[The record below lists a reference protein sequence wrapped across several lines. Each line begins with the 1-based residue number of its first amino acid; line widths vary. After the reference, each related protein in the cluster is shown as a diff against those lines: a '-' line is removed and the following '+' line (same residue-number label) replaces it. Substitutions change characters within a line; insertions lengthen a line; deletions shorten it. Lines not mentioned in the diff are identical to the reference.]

1 MYVFDP
7 MNTLLYDVPLN
18 ETGNVNELGA
28 LHVSATCALPAV
40 PVTLVGMAEALAID
54 EEDPTTTKVASTEAS
69 TRLSEKNLRKACRRW
84 RFSRINTCKEPIPL
98 LQIDG
103 GVSESTIE
111 IAANSGA
118 NCFVAGSAVYKSND
132 PSDMVKKLRNLAEKS
147 FKN

>member
-28 LHVSATCALPAV
+28 LHVIATWPLPAV

-84 RFSRINTCKEPIPL
+84 RFSRINTCKLYLEQL
-98 LQIDG
+98 FYVR
-103 GVSESTIE
+103 VSPYI
-111 IAANSGA
+111 
-118 NCFVAGSAVYKSND
+118 CRKSD
-132 PSDMVKKLRNLAEKS
+132 TKTATLKLKL
-147 FKN
+147 

>member
-40 PVTLVGMAEALAID
+40 PVTLVGMAEALALD
-54 EEDPTTTKVASTEAS
+54 EEDPTTTKVASTDAS

-84 RFSRINTCKEPIPL
+84 RFSRINTCKLYLEQL
-98 LQIDG
+98 FYVR
-103 GVSESTIE
+103 VSPYI
-111 IAANSGA
+111 
-118 NCFVAGSAVYKSND
+118 CRKSD
-132 PSDMVKKLRNLAEKS
+132 TKTATLKLKL
-147 FKN
+147 